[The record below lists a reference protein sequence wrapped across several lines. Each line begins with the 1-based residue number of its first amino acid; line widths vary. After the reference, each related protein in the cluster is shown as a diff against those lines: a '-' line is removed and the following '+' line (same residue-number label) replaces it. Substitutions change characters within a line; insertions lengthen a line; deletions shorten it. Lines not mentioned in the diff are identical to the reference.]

1 MKKKKRTPRKW
12 ICTVEPFGKLF
23 RVMVESFGMKGPA
36 GNRLIK
42 GHGKTRLMFDG
53 VFVATNR
60 DEAQRS
66 ADNLQRYLEDLED
79 KK

>member
-1 MKKKKRTPRKW
+1 
-12 ICTVEPFGKLF
+12 
-23 RVMVESFGMKGPA
+23 MVESFGMKDPA
-36 GNRLIK
+36 GQRLIK
-42 GHGKTRLMFDG
+42 GHGKTSLMFDG
-53 VFVATNR
+53 VFVATTR